1 MEINEIS
8 NEQLGHLKN
17 AWDSHKPEWF
27 DENVDPRFLD
37 FLNKLNRH
45 PEMVTMY
52 HCSGHTLA
60 EEPTEASV
68 SSYLVIA
75 CRGEMLERLTA
86 TVSMLMK
93 QPEYGT
99 VKDQPPFG
107 KFLGWQFEA
116 SNTPVT
122 PWYHKAPYLDMKGV
136 PTLVMRFRKSHLED
150 PTGLET
156 VRIWNELFDQHIF
169 NI

>member
-1 MEINEIS
+1 MNIQEIS

-17 AWDSHKPEWF
+17 AWETHSTDWF
-27 DENVDPRFLD
+27 IEHIDPRFFDL
-37 FLNKLNRH
+37 LNKINRH

-60 EEPTEASV
+60 ENSDDGSV
-68 SSYLVIA
+68 SSYMVIGS
-75 CRGEMLERLTA
+75 RGKARKRLIA
-86 TVSMLMK
+86 VVSELMT
-93 QPEYGT
+93 QPEYN
-99 VKDQPPFG
+99 KNPQPSYNY
-107 KFLGWQFEA
+107 LGWQFEI

-122 PWYHKAPYLDMKGV
+122 PWYHNAPKLDMKGA
-136 PTLVMRFRKSHLED
+136 PTLVMRHRKAHLED
-150 PTGLET
+150 PIGQET

>member
-1 MEINEIS
+1 MNIQEIS

-17 AWDSHKPEWF
+17 AWETHSTDWF
-27 DENVDPRFLD
+27 IKHIDPRFFDL
-37 FLNKLNRH
+37 LNKINSH

-60 EEPTEASV
+60 EVPEEVSV
-68 SSYLVIA
+68 SSYLVVA
-75 CRGEMLERLTA
+75 CRGEMLARLTA
-86 TVSMLMK
+86 TVSELMK

-99 VKDQPPFG
+99 VKDQFPFG
-107 KFLGWQFEA
+107 KFLGWQFEV

-122 PWYHKAPYLDMKGV
+122 PWYHKSPYLDMKGV
-136 PTLVMRFRKSHLED
+136 PTLVIRHRKSHLED
-150 PTGLET
+150 PTGHET